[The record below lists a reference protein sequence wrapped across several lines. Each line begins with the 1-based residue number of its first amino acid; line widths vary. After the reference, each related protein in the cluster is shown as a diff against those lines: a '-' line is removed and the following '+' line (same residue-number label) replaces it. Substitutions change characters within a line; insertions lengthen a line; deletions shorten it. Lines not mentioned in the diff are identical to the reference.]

1 MDFNNEEFGNVSD
14 RLERY
19 ASQVGALQ
27 AKLECQEKMSEQV
40 RKLDVMGVEL
50 DRCQKDL
57 TATQMALAESER
69 GRLEAEAERDEW
81 RKKYEE
87 AEAMMNSAAVE
98 NAFLKNCIL
107 LSVASIKD
115 FFHFMKRI
123 EMKALTYTFLMKTL
137 SPLMGT
143 KGIEVV
149 NEATEFSDVSELSK
163 LADQLIM
170 SNEGTV
176 LHE

>member
-50 DRCQKDL
+50 DRCKQDL

-115 FFHFMKRI
+115 FFHIMKRI

-149 NEATEFSDVSELSK
+149 NEATELSDASELSK

-170 SNEGTV
+170 SNEGAV
-176 LHE
+176 IHE

>member
-27 AKLECQEKMSEQV
+27 ARLECQEKMSEQE
-40 RKLDVMGVEL
+40 RKLQVMGLEL
-50 DRCQKDL
+50 DRSKQEL

-69 GRLEAEAERDEW
+69 GRLEAEAERDVW

-87 AEAMMNSAAVE
+87 AESYINSTAVE

-107 LSVASIKD
+107 LSVANIKD
-115 FFHFMKRI
+115 FFHIMKRI

-149 NEATEFSDVSELSK
+149 NEATELSDVSELSK

-176 LHE
+176 KHE